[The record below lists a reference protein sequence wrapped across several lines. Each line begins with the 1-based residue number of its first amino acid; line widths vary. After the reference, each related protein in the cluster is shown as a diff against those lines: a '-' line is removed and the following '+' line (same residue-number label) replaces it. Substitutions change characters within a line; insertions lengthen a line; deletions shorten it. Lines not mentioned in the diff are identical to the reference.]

1 MSLFTFNKILILS
14 SVLSIYPTY
23 YYTSSNISPYQNLI
37 NIVNSNKNYQ
47 SIFEYIN
54 YIDSKEQKPYN
65 YYVYS
70 IQKWC
75 GKDYQIH
82 GLWPQY
88 DQNSYPTYCEAPVY
102 KNVEGDLYEEMNTY
116 WNNCGDEQSFWNH
129 EYTKH
134 LSCVYQQFG
143 LSENESF
150 QLTLNLFKEFT
161 DEDFKKCNNQSDCI
175 VGCFDLELN
184 KIPCP

>member
-1 MSLFTFNKILILS
+1 MNVLTFNKAILLTSFLS
-14 SVLSIYPTY
+14 SIYPTY
-23 YYTSSNISPYQNLI
+23 YYLKYNLI
-37 NIVNSNKNYQ
+37 PFQNIYNNYYFKSNQNILK
-47 SIFEYIN
+47 EY
-54 YIDSKEQKPYN
+54 KPYN

-88 DQNSYPTYCEAPVY
+88 DSNSYPTYCDAPTY
-102 KNVEGDLYEEMNTY
+102 TNVEGDLYDEMNQY

-134 LSCVYQQFG
+134 LSCVYEQYG
-143 LSENESF
+143 LKETESF

-161 DEDFKKCNNQSDCI
+161 EEDFKKCNNQSDCI
-175 VGCFDLELN
+175 IGCFDLNLN
-184 KIPCP
+184 KIECP

>member
-1 MSLFTFNKILILS
+1 MSLITFNKLLF
-14 SVLSIYPTY
+14 VTSIYPVY
-23 YYTSSNISPYQNLI
+23 YYFKNNIYPFQNL
-37 NIVNSNKNYQ
+37 YQ
-47 SIFEYIN
+47 ITDLQKLNDFFIPF
-54 YIDSKEQKPYN
+54 KTEQKPYN
-65 YYVYS
+65 YYVFS

-88 DQNSYPTYCEAPVY
+88 DHNTYPTYCTAPSY
-102 KNVEGDLYEEMNTY
+102 INVNGDLYEEMNTY
-116 WNNCGDEQSFWNH
+116 WNNCGDEQSFWEH

-134 LSCVYQQFG
+134 LSCVYEQYG

-161 DEDFKKCNNQSDCI
+161 TEDFQKCNNQSDCI
-175 VGCFDLELN
+175 IGCFDLNLN
-184 KIPCP
+184 KMECP